1 MLIYNGLPCRRDR
14 QNPDPKV
21 GFKLFL
27 MCGIM
32 VFSRLCGVTQYSY
45 YMVDIITNAGVT
57 DVPAEWVS
65 AGITIFEILGK
76 SLVLL
81 IINMGHQTPH

>member
-1 MLIYNGLPCRRDR
+1 MQWVTLYIRDR
-14 QNPDPKV
+14 QNPHPKV

-65 AGITIFEILGK
+65 AGITIFEILGE
-76 SLVLL
+76 LYLC
-81 IINMGHQTPH
+81 